1 MKNKIYSLKEKIH
14 TAAQRESSLSV
25 YSIITGLALL
35 LIVSGPI
42 KAQTPV
48 LGFENWSGLTTS
60 NYDSVLKNY
69 YNIPNAQN
77 GQPDGWNS
85 YYGAY
90 SPNDPLIPSINY
102 YGVVKIDGAQ
112 AVSGSAA
119 IMLQTWYFYGRSTI
133 TYEDTISSIPVS
145 ITGRYKRI
153 TEITINDTL
162 HDGFSKGYSY
172 VLSTANDTLYKG
184 EITFTD
190 TSAWT
195 FFQMNLQPYSTS
207 SSPVDRI
214 FIAFVNDS
222 NMRTCVEQGVC
233 DLLWLD
239 EIALNMGTTSVGIT
253 NGKQSDF
260 IPVPNPTKE
269 MVQIRRQNETENA
282 DYMITDNSGRT
293 IQNGQLNSGEHSIS
307 LAQFPTG
314 IYHIRL
320 IEKGKVMNQR
330 VVKE

>member
-1 MKNKIYSLKEKIH
+1 
-14 TAAQRESSLSV
+14 
-25 YSIITGLALL
+25 
-35 LIVSGPI
+35 
-42 KAQTPV
+42 
-48 LGFENWSGLTTS
+48 
-60 NYDSVLKNY
+60 
-69 YNIPNAQN
+69 
-77 GQPDGWNS
+77 
-85 YYGAY
+85 
-90 SPNDPLIPSINY
+90 
-102 YGVVKIDGAQ
+102 
-112 AVSGSAA
+112 
-119 IMLQTWYFYGRSTI
+119 
-133 TYEDTISSIPVS
+133 
-145 ITGRYKRI
+145 
-153 TEITINDTL
+153 
-162 HDGFSKGYSY
+162 
-172 VLSTANDTLYKG
+172 
-184 EITFTD
+184 
-190 TSAWT
+190 
-195 FFQMNLQPYSTS
+195 
-207 SSPVDRI
+207 
-214 FIAFVNDS
+214 
-222 NMRTCVEQGVC
+222 MRTCVEQGVC